1 MIYGYIRVSTQSQTT
16 ENQKIVIEEW
26 AKKRKT
32 AVNIW
37 ISETVSGTSQ
47 IDKRKLGKLV
57 NQLDQNDVL
66 IITELSR
73 LGRSLFM
80 IMNVLQKLLEKKVK
94 VIAIKENYELG
105 DNIQSKVL
113 AFAFGLS
120 AEIERQLISERTKA
134 GLERAKLN
142 NKRIGRPLGKKSH
155 HYKLTALS
163 NEIMLDYSSGL
174 SCSKLAKKYNVHWS
188 TMDNFLKNV
197 LKI

>member
-66 IITELSR
+66 IVTELSR

-80 IMNVLQKLLEKKVK
+80 IMNVLQKLLEKNVK

-174 SCSKLAKKYNVHWS
+174 NCSKLAKKYNVHWS